1 MKNLIFI
8 TMLVLI
14 AGCSKMD
21 KQQALADCKF
31 DAVKKM
37 RNETG
42 ETDDYTYSC
51 MKANG
56 YSPIANNVCYAVY
69 PLSPDCWDYSWR
81 VFLH

>member
-1 MKNLIFI
+1 MRSLIFI

-31 DAVKKM
+31 EAVKKM
-37 RNETG
+37 HSESG
-42 ETDDYTYSC
+42 ESDYTYSC

-56 YSPIANNVCYAVY
+56 YLLSVNRGCSEVY
-69 PLSPDCWDYSWR
+69 TILPDCWDYSWR